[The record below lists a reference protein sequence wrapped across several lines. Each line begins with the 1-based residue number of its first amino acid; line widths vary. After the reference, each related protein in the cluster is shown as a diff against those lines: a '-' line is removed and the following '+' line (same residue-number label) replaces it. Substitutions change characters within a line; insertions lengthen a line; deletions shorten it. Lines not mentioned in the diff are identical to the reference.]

1 MLDSGLALS
10 YYVFKFDVVTLLNKR
25 RKLDMEKLI
34 TIIMLVVMLGT
45 GYATINAMSIDT
57 AKNIQVILKK

>member
-10 YYVFKFDVVTLLNKR
+10 YYVFKFDVELINRK

-34 TIIMLVVMLGT
+34 TVIMLVVMLGT
-45 GYATINAMSIDT
+45 GYATVNAMSIDT

>member
-1 MLDSGLALS
+1 MLDSGLSLS

-34 TIIMLVVMLGT
+34 TVIMLVVMLGT
-45 GYATINAMSIDT
+45 GYATVNAMSIDT